1 MQRQRTR
8 DTAPELAV
16 RRLLH
21 RAGLRYRV
29 DAAPLPGLRR
39 RADLVFGPS
48 RVAVFV
54 DGCFW
59 HGCPEH
65 GQRSTRTN
73 TAYWA
78 DKVAR
83 NQARDRS
90 TDDQLAQAG
99 WLVIR
104 AWEHDDPATVA
115 THVGASVLSRRP
127 HHGVSHS
134 TAERVAGCLGDAGPT
149 HSAVKRRT
157 SDRS

>member
-1 MQRQRTR
+1 MQRQPTR
-8 DTAPELAV
+8 DTGPELAV

-29 DAAPLPGLRR
+29 DVAPVPGLRR

-48 RVAVFV
+48 RVALFI

-65 GQRSTRTN
+65 GQRSTHAN
-73 TAYWA
+73 TGYWA
-78 DKVAR
+78 GKVAR

-90 TDDQLAQAG
+90 TDDLLAQAG

-104 AWEHDDPATVA
+104 AWEHEDPATVA
-115 THVGASVLSRRP
+115 SRVATSVLSRRRP
-127 HHGVSHS
+127 PR
-134 TAERVAGCLGDAGPT
+134 EIPR
-149 HSAVKRRT
+149 
-157 SDRS
+157 